1 MISLLRGVRLISTC
15 LPDSSATSLKTVI
28 ITIKNLAG
36 RVDNLIRIDYIDRF
50 SYSLCDPIC
59 LRKDLLLSNSKLRV
73 YKEVSFFVVLIQYV
87 HR

>member
-36 RVDNLIRIDYIDRF
+36 GVDNLIRIDYIDRF

-59 LRKDLLLSNSKLRV
+59 LRKDLLSQIASLGFIKRCHSSLC
-73 YKEVSFFVVLIQYV
+73 
-87 HR
+87 